1 MPGVIP
7 SSLTAPLPIADDFIV
22 SNDTRVAFINFKVD
36 HTELQPEHDDFIRT
50 LLVPFYINQ
59 IESLGFFDKTMTVRP
74 LGKASATGRQDHN
87 KALSEGRANAVGAAI
102 KKYFDLQ
109 KSRGAIAKNVEVM
122 VKPIAE
128 GDKEE
133 RDLIGPPL
141 GSPKAYEEK
150 SNRFRSVFLSM
161 LVQHDVNEDDEK
173 ILCRQ
178 ILNAKLKVTTVP
190 TNLLEQ
196 KIADLQAR
204 MPAELSA
211 AVKEFLDSVKSTAK
225 AIGKLMLEAAEF
237 TGPEVFIVLK
247 GIEFIVPSDI
257 ALLFEFKDSRL
268 RTKKYTFTGSA
279 NKIDISAIELFAQL
293 LSILKWMTR
302 LPQALQDF
310 ELELEEEERKL
321 NLSHELIDKVKG
333 ALEKASKLAGKA
345 KTIFDSIT
353 APGSL
358 FRKAFG
364 DGVTDL
370 IVKAVNSGSASLLGE
385 AELATEFALVHF
397 DLKGAFDIF
406 FFAGAAQTD
415 TRERRGSPTTIELDF
430 GAPKNQPLLGFRGHV
445 MMQRKFTL
453 SFSIGSFEISRGA
466 LAPS

>member
-1 MPGVIP
+1 
-7 SSLTAPLPIADDFIV
+7 
-22 SNDTRVAFINFKVD
+22 
-36 HTELQPEHDDFIRT
+36 
-50 LLVPFYINQ
+50 VPFYINQ
-59 IESLGFFDKTMTVRP
+59 IESLGFFDRTMTVRP
-74 LGKASATGRQDHN
+74 IGKASATGRQDHN

-109 KSRGAIAKNVEVM
+109 KSRAAIAKNVEVV
-122 VKPIAE
+122 VKPTAE

-133 RDLIGPPL
+133 RDLIGPPI
-141 GSPKAYEEK
+141 GPPKAYEEK

-173 ILCRQ
+173 IFCRQ

-196 KIADLQAR
+196 KIADLQAK

-237 TGPEVFIVLK
+237 TGEEVFIVLK

-279 NKIDISAIELFAQL
+279 NKIDISAIEIFAQL

-397 DLKGAFDIF
+397 DLKGAFDIS

-430 GAPKNQPLLGFRGHV
+430 GAPKNQALLGFRGHV